1 MPKKQKQKQKQKQ
14 VSNQSTV
21 VNVKVGETKAKR
33 KPRAKAVESKRNV
46 GTSLS
51 VTLQNAGLSYPIPPI
66 QQYNELVQQAENLRR
81 SLANSG
87 SLIPRM
93 QTNDLLN
100 RVQATNPFANVQ
112 TAIPVATVLRPQ
124 QGLEEQ
130 MVEGATTINPSDD
143 NNFTARVPI
152 DQDWIRNVAIANKAQ
167 TLGNDKEVKVGMV
180 EDPESLDD
188 LVSYDD
194 QQLFNQRA
202 LEKEAR
208 QKELKEQMKDVVKRR
223 KERDE
228 FLREQEEVLANLERQ
243 QQGDLQQQGD
253 FYITPLTKSR
263 GRPKKIN
270 LEETLMV
277 SDEETPVKRGRG
289 RPKKIK
295 EVTI

>member
-21 VNVKVGETKAKR
+21 VNVKLGEIKAKR
-33 KPRAKAVESKRNV
+33 KPKAKVAEPRRNV

-51 VTLQNAGLSYPIPPI
+51 VTLQNAGLSYPVPPI
-66 QQYNELVQQAENLRR
+66 QQYNDLVQQAENLRR

-112 TAIPVATVLRPQ
+112 TAIPVATVLRPE
-124 QGLEEQ
+124 GLVEE
-130 MVEGATTINPSDD
+130 MVEGATTINPADD

-152 DQDWIRNVAIANKAQ
+152 DQDWIRNVAIANKGQ
-167 TLGNDKEVKVGMV
+167 TLGNDRAVKVGIV
-180 EDPESLDD
+180 ENPESLDD

-243 QQGDLQQQGD
+243 QQGADYMTPSKTKKQLAMEASRSAFSGD
-253 FYITPLTKSR
+253 EPFKPVTKPR
-263 GRPKKIN
+263 GRPKKIQQLCY
-270 LEETLMV
+270 LEDL
-277 SDEETPVKRGRG
+277 
-289 RPKKIK
+289 
-295 EVTI
+295 

>member
-21 VNVKVGETKAKR
+21 VNVKVNETKAKR
-33 KPRAKAVESKRNV
+33 KPKAKVAEPRRNV

-51 VTLQNAGLSYPIPPI
+51 VTLQNAGLSYPVPPI
-66 QQYNELVQQAENLRR
+66 QQYNDLVQQAENLRR

-112 TAIPVATVLRPQ
+112 TAIPVATVLRPE
-124 QGLEEQ
+124 GLVEE
-130 MVEGATTINPSDD
+130 MVEGATTINPADD

-152 DQDWIRNVAIANKAQ
+152 DQDWIRNVAIANKGQ
-167 TLGNDKEVKVGMV
+167 TLGNDRAVKVGIV

-228 FLREQEEVLANLERQ
+228 FLREQEEVLEILEKQ
-243 QQGDLQQQGD
+243 QQGADYMTPTKTKKQLAMEASRTFSGD
-253 FYITPLTKSR
+253 EPFKPVTKPR
-263 GRPKKIN
+263 GRPKKIQQVN
-270 LEETLMV
+270 YLEDL
-277 SDEETPVKRGRG
+277 
-289 RPKKIK
+289 
-295 EVTI
+295 

>member
-21 VNVKVGETKAKR
+21 VNVKVAESKAKR
-33 KPRAKAVESKRNV
+33 KPRSKAVEPRRNV

-51 VTLQNAGLSYPIPPI
+51 VTLQNAGLNYPVPPI
-66 QQYNELVQQAENLRR
+66 QQYNDLVQQAENLRR

-130 MVEGATTINPSDD
+130 MVEGATTINPADD

-152 DQDWIRNVAIANKAQ
+152 DQDWIRNVAIANKGQ

-208 QKELKEQMKDVVKRR
+208 QKELKEQMKDVVKKR

-228 FLREQEEVLANLERQ
+228 FLREQAEVLANLERQ
-243 QQGDLQQQGD
+243 QQGADYMTPSKTKKQLAMEASRSAFSGD
-253 FYITPLTKSR
+253 EPFKPVTKPR
-263 GRPKKIN
+263 GRPKKIQQLCY
-270 LEETLMV
+270 LEDL
-277 SDEETPVKRGRG
+277 
-289 RPKKIK
+289 
-295 EVTI
+295 